1 MDSGHSIE
9 LTVLLNACTLE
20 LSDERRLAL
29 GQLITQ
35 PNLDLNRVQA
45 LADRHRL
52 APFLYRTLQ
61 QIPQTPEPF
70 LTSLRTT
77 CQRLATDNLLKLHE
91 YHQVARLL
99 TEHGIDHIAYK
110 GVHLAQTY
118 YPDSS
123 LRISGDI
130 DILVATED
138 AINAIRLL
146 QENQYQLNEKHT
158 LYWEHSAQ
166 GLIDDLYE
174 VSLFKPFFTNHFD
187 IDLHWDILF
196 FNRDYASFRLPDF
209 RAEPTRQPEWEV
221 VLLLTH
227 HGVTNLWQ
235 HVYYVN
241 DLYFLLANQSIDWT
255 WLLKKLS
262 QYGLER
268 VFLVG
273 LHWCQQIWDLSLP
286 EPVRSQVNTEAI
298 RSLARMYETNW
309 DATQSVKGS
318 DLVLK
323 QFTYFV
329 KAQTQV
335 SKLVRIYFTSLT
347 SRVFRASTFR
357 VGKRMIYIPKE
368 WGLVT
373 ILLRAARS
381 VYRLISNR

>member
-1 MDSGHSIE
+1 MNFGHSAE
-9 LTVLLNACTLE
+9 LTLLLNACTLD
-20 LSDERRLAL
+20 LSDEKRTEL

-35 PNLDLNRVQA
+35 PHLDLDRVQA

-146 QENQYQLNEKHT
+146 QANQYQLNERQT
-158 LYWEHSAQ
+158 LYWEHSGQ
-166 GLIDDLYE
+166 GLLDDLFE

-187 IDLHWDILF
+187 IDLHWAIMF

-209 RAEPTRQPEWEV
+209 RAEPTRQQEWQV
-221 VLLLTH
+221 ILLVTH

-235 HVYYVN
+235 HIYYVN
-241 DLYFLLANQSIDWT
+241 DLYFLLVNQSIDWP
-255 WLLKKLS
+255 WLLKKLR

-268 VFLVG
+268 VFLAG
-273 LHWCQQIWDLSLP
+273 LHWCQQIWGLSLP
-286 EPVRSQVNTEAI
+286 ESVQAQVATDAI
-298 RSLARMYETNW
+298 RSLARSYETNW
-309 DATQSVKGS
+309 EATQSVSGS

-335 SKLVRIYFTSLT
+335 SKLVNIYFTSLT
-347 SRVFRASTFR
+347 SRVFRASTFKI
-357 VGKRMIYIPKE
+357 GQRMIYISKE
-368 WGLVT
+368 WGFVT
-373 ILLRAARS
+373 IFLRAVRS
-381 VYRLISNR
+381 IYRLVSNR